1 MAQHTRSE
9 LYKIYKGGF
18 HDKAFEHLVDS
29 SLNIKDDGIGLN
41 PDHGLILTSKGPAKS
56 LVSFYQKISDKTM
69 PLWTFSLDSAKQTKG
84 LNIMEGTTSRLFIKN
99 GGLIGINTVN
109 PNYQLDINGL
119 LGTKGL
125 VGTYAR
131 GTIHAD
137 GKWHTLTNMR
147 NMEGCV
153 MYEIIAHINDSKD
166 KRFGLTLATMLLT
179 HGKRGYKNKVYSVA
193 AGSKWL
199 WGKFLNNI
207 HFRWVVDDL
216 NTEPGKERYMIQ
228 IRSKSHYGMLDGQPK
243 EIFYRVKKLWD
254 REFELEQYPDKEW
267 DDDPIPAFQSPIMS
281 SPNIP
286 SSQPSGGRKSLT
298 IKRK

>member
-41 PDHGLILTSKGPAKS
+41 PDHGLILTSKGPSKS
-56 LVSFYQKISDKTM
+56 LVSFYQKISDKST
-69 PLWTFSLDSAKQTKG
+69 PLWTFGLDSQNQSKG
-84 LNIMEGTTSRLFIKN
+84 LNILEGHKSRMFIQN
-99 GGLIGINTVN
+99 GGLVGINTTN
-109 PNYQLDINGL
+109 PNYQLDVNGL
-119 LGTKGL
+119 VASRGV

-131 GTIHAD
+131 GTADAD
-137 GKWHTLTNMR
+137 GKWHTLTNLR
-147 NMEGCV
+147 NMEGCIIF
-153 MYEIIAHINDSKD
+153 EIIAHINDVKD
-166 KRFGLTLATMLLT
+166 KRFGLTLATLMLT
-179 HGKRGYKNKVYSVA
+179 HGKKGYKNKVFTTG

-199 WGKFLNNI
+199 WGKFMNKI

-228 IRSKSHYGMLDGQPK
+228 MKSKSHFGMLDGQPK
-243 EIFYRVKKLWD
+243 KMFYRVRKLWD
-254 REFELEQYPDKEW
+254 KEYELDQYPDKEW
-267 DDDPIPAFQSPIMS
+267 DDGFEYSPTSHIMS
-281 SPNIP
+281 QPTANPSP
-286 SSQPSGGRKSLT
+286 SSGGRKSLT